1 MKLSELIAVYGD
13 DKVQFQN
20 LDQCAKSMN
29 MNGGTTTITFGTEQ
43 RVHFEGMEK
52 LGLVVCSTLSASRTC
67 AASTIDS
74 RPMWSCADPTSD
86 PSVLWQLWT
95 TRSAPAATAGTGPPS
110 GRKCKCGPCASS
122 TMSGICRSRH
132 TTTASFKSRAKP

>member
-52 LGLVVCSTLSASRTC
+52 LGLVVWLDRKRVAEIVAVSKTKGQ
-67 AASTIDS
+67 
-74 RPMWSCADPTSD
+74 ADE
-86 PSVLWQLWT
+86 
-95 TRSAPAATAGTGPPS
+95 
-110 GRKCKCGPCASS
+110 
-122 TMSGICRSRH
+122 
-132 TTTASFKSRAKP
+132 